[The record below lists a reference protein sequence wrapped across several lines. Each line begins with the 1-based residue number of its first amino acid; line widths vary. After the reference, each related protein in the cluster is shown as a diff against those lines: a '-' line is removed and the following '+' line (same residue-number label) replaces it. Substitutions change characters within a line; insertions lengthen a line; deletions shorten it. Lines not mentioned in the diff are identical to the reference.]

1 MPQCLYQ
8 RESCFFGDRNKWPCC
23 WPCGKTEN
31 FDPKKYIAKAAF
43 NRLATTFFEAHN
55 NTVALYLIVD
65 WRLSFFFPLDMF
77 VLAAAAVG
85 VKGYMAFRVSCV
97 SIFGLLSERRGRQP
111 RKSLHWRF
119 SIFFL
124 DLLSINQ
131 FRSRIE
137 LPTPSKKKEK
147 PRKEKNK
154 QIKETE
160 EKEMGPL
167 RRIRFLILWYNNNI
181 TARVRRMNREQV
193 LPASHRLVKL
203 FETVLRAYI

>member
-1 MPQCLYQ
+1 
-8 RESCFFGDRNKWPCC
+8 
-23 WPCGKTEN
+23 
-31 FDPKKYIAKAAF
+31 
-43 NRLATTFFEAHN
+43 
-55 NTVALYLIVD
+55 
-65 WRLSFFFPLDMF
+65 MF
-77 VLAAAAVG
+77 VLAVG

-203 FETVLRAYI
+203 FETVLRAYIITAYSALFFPSFLGRLDMYSFRIVRWWAYGQGRRNIPPPV